1 MAKHQFAV
9 YGNFE
14 DLHQNVSAEWSVTI
28 QLNWISL
35 AALFEL
41 SAGRSAAAQLRL
53 SQWTQSGGKAVD
65 YSQCS
70 VPGE

>member
-14 DLHQNVSAEWSVTI
+14 DFNQNVRGMVYHNSV
-28 QLNWISL
+28 
-35 AALFEL
+35 EL
-41 SAGRSAAAQLRL
+41 DFPSGIVRPIAGRSAAAQLRL

-70 VPGE
+70 VAGE